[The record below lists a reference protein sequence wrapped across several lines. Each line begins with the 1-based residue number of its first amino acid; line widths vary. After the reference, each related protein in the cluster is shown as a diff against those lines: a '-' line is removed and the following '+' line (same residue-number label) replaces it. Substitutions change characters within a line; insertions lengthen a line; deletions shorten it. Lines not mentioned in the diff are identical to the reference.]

1 MTIAECE
8 PGTNVP
14 SSDVPPASVTS
25 KLNVKSRRLAKDLND
40 LKIIHAFWGALD
52 GDSLCYSMIKWWFD
66 IICTD
71 SDQSSADM
79 MHDWMLTTKGLETV
93 ALEAIFFIM
102 FSMLAN
108 VYSDNDADLLK
119 RYIAIS
125 WPYVRDTGKALKNAF
140 KGTRSALQ
148 TFSAITGRDAHH
160 LIVPVGVFLGVLSA
174 LNRYAMRKYVVEP
187 RKRMMRENA
196 ELLLKIQGTPFHILN
211 TLPSEFADFKN
222 SYMWVGGLL
231 YYIEAD
237 AKCTPVSIA
246 DSSRFAS
253 DVVGINPKNQDS
265 NKTVCLY
272 LTYEQVNNLITAN
285 GGHEPPI
292 SGLDERQC
300 ALLRQEIK
308 AQEPELRQR
317 ALLGAAYGGVVDG
330 LYLYMGSM
338 SLAVLSPALFTVM
351 ASFCVFFTLMC
362 IATRVYE
369 ERHYQRRLDETQA
382 NIELALCGKELE
394 ALLAKLQRL
403 SNPLDDGQDNKTEAK
418 IANDQILTHD
428 ELTQK
433 MQEFNEKKE
442 SLRSEVV
449 LSATSRALSGLRNG
463 LAAYSAIASLM
474 FAVATIDAVFF
485 MAFPPQLMV
494 FGITL
499 GMVCLLTFMTY
510 SLLYQ
515 VPPEPEKIKAKVL
528 AGGKSTQTIWDL
540 CKLVKLKKIEVRDLK
555 PTVIKEAI
563 SNGWKNVGR
572 SPKFQFQ
579 EGFEVARSAC
589 AGGTKGYKFIDFK
602 FNSLQKADQDGHY
615 HASGIMICFML
626 VSALAHLLLW
636 TARAF
641 ARGFGRDELDDV
653 QAAEVPSSVRKHF
666 TKKHVDVPTVLETV
680 DSVLTDENTSGEKK
694 PPLEGNIISP
704 PIVSANPSNSSFPSG
719 VSPMQ
724 LFSMYAAKS
733 RSNLGSS
740 SAINTPGEANAG
752 LSCQSSLGF
761 FT

>member
-14 SSDVPPASVTS
+14 FSDVPPASVTS
-25 KLNVKSRRLAKDLND
+25 KLNAKSRRLAKDLND

-66 IICTD
+66 LICAD
-71 SDQSSADM
+71 SNQSSSDM
-79 MHDWMLTTKGLETV
+79 MHDWMLTSRGLETT
-93 ALEAIFFIM
+93 AIEAITLIM

-108 VYSDNDADLLK
+108 VYSDDDKNLLK

-125 WPYVRDTGKALKNAF
+125 WPYVRDTGKALKNGF
-140 KGTRSALQ
+140 KGARSALQ
-148 TFSAITGRDAHH
+148 AFSTITGQDAHH

-174 LNRYAMRKYVVEP
+174 VNRYAMRRYVVEP
-187 RKRMMRENA
+187 RKTMMRENA

-211 TLPSEFADFKN
+211 TLPTTFGDFKN
-222 SYMWVGGLL
+222 SYLWVGELL
-231 YYIEAD
+231 YYVDAD
-237 AKCTPVSIA
+237 AVCTSVVVA
-246 DSSRFAS
+246 DPSRFAN
-253 DVVGINPKNQDS
+253 DVVGINPKNKD
-265 NKTVCLY
+265 CLY
-272 LTYEQVNNLITAN
+272 LTYRQVNDLITAN
-285 GGHEPPI
+285 CGHVPSI
-292 SGLDERQC
+292 SGLDEREC
-300 ALLRQEIK
+300 ASLRKEKQT
-308 AQEPELRQR
+308 QEPELRQW
-317 ALLGAAYGGVVDG
+317 ALLGAAYSGVVDG

-403 SNPLDDGQDNKTEAK
+403 SDPLDKAQDNESSIK
-418 IANDQILTHD
+418 IQAEQILTH
-428 ELTQK
+428 EKLTEK
-433 MQEFNEKKE
+433 MKEFNEKKE
-442 SLRSEVV
+442 ALRSEVV

-485 MAFPPQLMV
+485 MTFPPQLMV

-515 VPPEPEKIKAKVL
+515 VPPDPDKNKAKVL
-528 AGGKSTQTIWDL
+528 AHGKSTQTIWDL
-540 CKLVKLKKIEVRDLK
+540 CQLVKEKKIEVRDLK
-555 PTVIKEAI
+555 ATEIKEGI
-563 SNGWKNVGR
+563 SNGMKNVDR

-589 AGGTKGYKFIDFK
+589 AGATKGYKFVDFN
-602 FNSLQKADQDGHY
+602 FNPMQEPDQDGHY
-615 HASGIMICFML
+615 HASGIMICFMG
-626 VSALAHLLLW
+626 VSALAHLLIW
-636 TARAF
+636 TARAL
-641 ARGFGRDELDDV
+641 ARGFGRENLDDV
-653 QAAEVPSSVRKHF
+653 QEAEVPSSARGPF
-666 TKKHVDVPTVLETV
+666 TEEHVEAPTELKIPSPVPTDEKAADGVSFETPDV
-680 DSVLTDENTSGEKK
+680 GLV
-694 PPLEGNIISP
+694 P
-704 PIVSANPSNSSFPSG
+704 PIVILPPASPKHKRSDSTPPSMASNLK
-719 VSPMQ
+719 
-724 LFSMYAAKS
+724 LFSFYAPQSKP
-733 RSNLGSS
+733 RSS
-740 SAINTPGEANAG
+740 SAITIPIEIDVPP
-752 LSCQSSLGF
+752 SCQSPMGI